1 MPRRRFNA
9 ILRVMNIWKVISKF
23 LLPIALATID
33 SIAIPIKAVKKYQV
47 GTGRYEQSL
56 GEHGVLVSFYC
67 NVFIS
72 SSVTQVEYSRARSYP
87 GGCT

>member
-9 ILRVMNIWKVISKF
+9 ILRVMNIWNVISKF
-23 LLPIALATID
+23 LLPIAQAIID
-33 SIAIPIKAVKKYQV
+33 SIAIPIKAVKKDQI
-47 GTGRYEQSL
+47 GRYEQSL

-72 SSVTQVEYSRARSYP
+72 SSVTQVEYSRARSQV
-87 GGCT
+87 GT

>member
-1 MPRRRFNA
+1 MIYEFCFQSHWQQY
-9 ILRVMNIWKVISKF
+9 L
-23 LLPIALATID
+23 D
-33 SIAIPIKAVKKYQV
+33 SIAIPIKAVKKDQV

-72 SSVTQVEYSRARSYP
+72 SSVTQVEYSRARS
-87 GGCT
+87 